1 MLERLGALG
10 EETMAS
16 TLEGVERESVEQMVS
31 KLAVVKDNLR
41 RLIQQQRD
49 ADGARGERRYG

>member
-16 TLEGVERESVEQMVS
+16 TLAGVERESVEQMVS

-41 RLIQQQRD
+41 RLIQQQRH
-49 ADGARGERRYG
+49 ADGARGERHYG

>member
-1 MLERLGALG
+1 
-10 EETMAS
+10 MAS